1 MNITS
6 RRRLNLVPVFGLLVV
21 APAALQYATRSQAAE
36 PPKVVPIK
44 IRPIDAKAAA
54 QVSYAKQIKPLFEA
68 KCISCHDMETKM
80 GDLDMTTI
88 EAMHKGGKK
97 AGPSI
102 INGKPDESPLVKY
115 IRGTLK
121 PQMPKRKKPLT
132 EAELHLIRQ
141 WISAGA
147 QDN

>member
-1 MNITS
+1 MNTFF
-6 RRRLNLVPVFGLLVV
+6 RRRLNLVPALGLMAL
-21 APAALQYATRSQAAE
+21 APMALQYATGLQAAE

-44 IRPIDAKAAA
+44 ILPIDPKAAA
-54 QVSYAKQIKPLFEA
+54 QVSYAKEIKPLFEA
-68 KCISCHDMETKM
+68 KCITCHDSETAM
-80 GDLDMTTI
+80 GGLDMTTI

-102 INGKPDESPLVKY
+102 IDGKPDESPLVGY